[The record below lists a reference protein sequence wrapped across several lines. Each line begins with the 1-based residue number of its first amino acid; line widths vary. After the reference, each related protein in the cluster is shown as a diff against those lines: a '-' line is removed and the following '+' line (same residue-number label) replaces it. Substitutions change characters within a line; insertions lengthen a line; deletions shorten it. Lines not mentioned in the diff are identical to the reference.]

1 MHPHP
6 PAHSL
11 RKRTV
16 IHLHRWIN
24 QYCCLQWWVNFMV
37 IVPIVLIP
45 GGNQAS
51 PPVSLAR

>member
-16 IHLHRWIN
+16 IHLHRRIN